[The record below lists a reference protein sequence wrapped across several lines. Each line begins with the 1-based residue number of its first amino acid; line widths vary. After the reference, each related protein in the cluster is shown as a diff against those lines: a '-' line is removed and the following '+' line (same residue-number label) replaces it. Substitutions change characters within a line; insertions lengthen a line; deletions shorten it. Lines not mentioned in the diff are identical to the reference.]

1 MNSATLCLCSWVLV
15 GARLRVGH
23 RPAYG
28 VSAVASSAACSSSAD
43 GGSPMSAGSTGSAA
57 SRAHGSSP
65 PWSAPSGSSDR
76 TAEPT
81 CTVRANTERPRVR
94 ACPRAEASTTMPVRE
109 PFSPCHSS
117 VCSLPYTTTGSPLL
131 METATFSAMSRNT
144 LTVSHSVR
152 PSAQAPWTLSKWRGV
167 VASRKLVNGTPS
179 PLTSLGLVAAQ
190 PTTVTISPLLLIGP
204 PRRGPA
210 GPAHSRE
217 DLRPGLSLPNRP
229 AQAGDAALS
238 GGVVDA
244 PSRDVD
250 VSSRDGASTTPPD
263 KAASPA

>member
-1 MNSATLCLCSWVLV
+1 
-15 GARLRVGH
+15 
-23 RPAYG
+23 
-28 VSAVASSAACSSSAD
+28 
-43 GGSPMSAGSTGSAA
+43 
-57 SRAHGSSP
+57 
-65 PWSAPSGSSDR
+65 
-76 TAEPT
+76 
-81 CTVRANTERPRVR
+81 
-94 ACPRAEASTTMPVRE
+94 
-109 PFSPCHSS
+109 
-117 VCSLPYTTTGSPLL
+117 

-217 DLRPGLSLPNRP
+217 DLRPGLSAPNRP
-229 AQAGDAALS
+229 AQAVDAAS
-238 GGVVDA
+238 FGGVVDA
-244 PSRDVD
+244 PARDVDASSRDVD
-250 VSSRDGASTTPPD
+250 ASASTGTVTSLTVRWSSSTAAVTGAASMGVRPPQCQP
-263 KAASPA
+263 ASPARDPAVKPADARASTPARPASTRSTALQRGARVDTCTAPR

>member
-28 VSAVASSAACSSSAD
+28 VSAVASSGACSSSAEP
-43 GGSPMSAGSTGSAA
+43 GSPMSAGSAGSAGSAA

-81 CTVRANTERPRVR
+81 YTVRANTEQPRVR
-94 ACPRAEASTTMPVRE
+94 PCPSAEASTTMPLRE

-117 VCSLPYTTTGSPLL
+117 VRSLPCTTTGSPLL
-131 METATFSAMSRNT
+131 METATFSATSRNT

-152 PSAQAPWTLSKWRGV
+152 PSAHAPWPLSKWRGV
-167 VASRKLVNGTPS
+167 VATRKLVNGTPS
-179 PLTSLGLVAAQ
+179 PFTSLGLVAAQ

-204 PRRGPA
+204 PWRGPA
-210 GPAHSRE
+210 RPALSRE
-217 DLRPGLSLPNRP
+217 DPRRGVHAPDRP
-229 AQAGDAALS
+229 AQAGDATLS
-238 GGVVDA
+238 GGVVDL
-244 PSRDVD
+244 SLIHI
-250 VSSRDGASTTPPD
+250 SE
-263 KAASPA
+263 

>member
-1 MNSATLCLCSWVLV
+1 
-15 GARLRVGH
+15 
-23 RPAYG
+23 
-28 VSAVASSAACSSSAD
+28 
-43 GGSPMSAGSTGSAA
+43 
-57 SRAHGSSP
+57 
-65 PWSAPSGSSDR
+65 
-76 TAEPT
+76 
-81 CTVRANTERPRVR
+81 
-94 ACPRAEASTTMPVRE
+94 
-109 PFSPCHSS
+109 
-117 VCSLPYTTTGSPLL
+117 

-217 DLRPGLSLPNRP
+217 DLRPGLSLPDRP

-250 VSSRDGASTTPPD
+250 VSSRDVDASASTGAVTSRTVRCSSSTAVVGRTRAASTAAASASRADAATACARRLATDRRTHLAEERQAERDRGPRDGRQQGGASVPVPAGITGEGPSREAGWHWDGRTTML
-263 KAASPA
+263 AAVT